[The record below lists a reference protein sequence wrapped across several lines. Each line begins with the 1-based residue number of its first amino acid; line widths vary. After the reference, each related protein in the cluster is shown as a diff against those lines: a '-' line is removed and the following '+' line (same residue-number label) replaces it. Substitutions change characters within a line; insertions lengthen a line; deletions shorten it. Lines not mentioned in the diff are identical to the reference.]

1 MPEAD
6 AEGGL
11 VFWGVGPPT
20 NECPG
25 CSVLLEPIGSYTRY
39 MSRLQKV
46 LSRSPPQSGRRPR
59 APCPTLPLPPAKKK
73 ERPACLQAGRRRQGA
88 RGGSMP
94 AVLGGGGPR
103 PRGALAGPRGGGV
116 VEG

>member
-39 MSRLQKV
+39 MSRLQRV
-46 LSRSPPQSGRRPR
+46 LSRSPPKDGDP
-59 APCPTLPLPPAKKK
+59 APPCPTLPLPPQKRKKGP
-73 ERPACLQAGRRRQGA
+73 PAPARRQAGQAGRRRQGA

-94 AVLGGGGPR
+94 AVFGGRAPS
-103 PRGALAGPRGGGV
+103 PRGA
-116 VEG
+116 